1 MNRPD
6 LKHVFVDGREIDSD
20 VRVMPSFKGSHPES
34 VLSGCRVLGV
44 HRLEAMQRLRN
55 LRTCCRVPDNIT
67 SFHIINLHVFSGFQR
82 KLAESGG
89 FEPPVE
95 LSSYNGLANRRLQ
108 PLGQL
113 SCGVDPDYSL
123 CRRPARTP
131 ASRPHGFSD
140 TLQRASSASYS
151 RSS

>member
-1 MNRPD
+1 MR
-6 LKHVFVDGREIDSD
+6 
-20 VRVMPSFKGSHPES
+20 SFKGSQAES

-89 FEPPVE
+89 FEPPFYKYPINIR
-95 LSSYNGLANRRLQ
+95 SNASYIPFVVR
-108 PLGQL
+108 L
-113 SCGVDPDYSL
+113 SCFLVRIPL
-123 CRRPARTP
+123 
-131 ASRPHGFSD
+131 
-140 TLQRASSASYS
+140 
-151 RSS
+151 